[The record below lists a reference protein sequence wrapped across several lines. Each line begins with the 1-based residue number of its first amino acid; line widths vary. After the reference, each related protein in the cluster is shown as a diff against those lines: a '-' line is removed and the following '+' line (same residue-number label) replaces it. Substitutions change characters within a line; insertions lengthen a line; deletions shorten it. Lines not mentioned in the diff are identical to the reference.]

1 MSILV
6 GSGITAVSEK
16 NRSKLFTF
24 YLCSLP
30 NDITGDIS
38 PEELRALA
46 YDSAKQGLSIQQI
59 VSLLLH
65 QSGGILYASEVDF
78 NRLVL
83 AYKYDTTSFGLIISS
98 RIIRKMGLQVLRA
111 S

>member
-1 MSILV
+1 MGILV

-16 NRSKLFTF
+16 TNRSKLFTF

-65 QSGGILYASEVDF
+65 WSGGIRS
-78 NRLVL
+78 
-83 AYKYDTTSFGLIISS
+83 
-98 RIIRKMGLQVLRA
+98 
-111 S
+111 